1 MSDVRKRD
9 LPVTDD
15 VYAGSAGGSD
25 DRPAPADAPATNA
38 GAGLQ
43 VNTTS
48 TLAVVALDAALLA
61 ATARIGALALLI
73 GIAVTQAVLTLS
85 WVFGTTLPGRR
96 GALVLAALAAAG
108 ADVAVS
114 VRPHAGLGALLP
126 LIGLAVPAMFIHQLV
141 RGAARVRLLESVG
154 LIGVLLV
161 AVIGV
166 SALQQLWHEFGDPAT
181 SGRVVSAVILAIGA
195 GLVGELVIDL
205 VAPVPHFDAKVQRGL
220 LGVLGRS
227 RFGGSRRLPHVAPGH
242 SVRRRPQPV
251 RRGRTRRTRGAARRR
266 GVLRRTLHSD
276 SVPWFRASRAP
287 GAGRAGPAG
296 LGQPSRSGDLPRD
309 PHVIGGKQAA
319 AQSPNIRRLGCRREH
334 RGAHPRHPRAN
345 AGAHVAH
352 LPPHGR
358 PVPCGQLPVS
368 HRLTG

>member
-220 LGVLGRS
+220 LGVLGAAV
-227 RFGGSRRLPHVAPGH
+227 L
-242 SVRRRPQPV
+242 
-251 RRGRTRRTRGAARRR
+251 GAA
-266 GVLRRTLHSD
+266 VCYLTLRPVTQ
-276 SVPWFRASRAP
+276 F
-287 GAGRAGPAG
+287 AGG
-296 LGQPSRSGDLPRD
+296 RSLF
-309 PHVIGGKQAA
+309 
-319 AQSPNIRRLGCRREH
+319 
-334 RGAHPRHPRAN
+334 
-345 AGAHVAH
+345 AGAALGALAALLAVAASFVEH
-352 LPPHGR
+352 STPIPSPGFARRVR
-358 PVPCGQLPVS
+358 PVLGALVPLALASPVALVICLAI
-368 HRLTG
+368 RM